1 MEGVIGMMYFD
12 GITIFKDEPEYSN
25 VGAYCGDCGRSN
37 LVTMDKVAEIAE
49 EDHIILKEGITVRC
63 KGCGKV
69 HEGNKITYKPKSR
82 PVTNLPRCPICQSTN
97 LKKITAGSK
106 VLAAVTIGNF
116 AIPYTSKIFEC
127 KNCGY
132 KF

>member
-1 MEGVIGMMYFD
+1 MMYFD
-12 GITIFKDEPEYSN
+12 EIMIFKDEPEYNN
-25 VGAYCGDCGRSN
+25 VCTYCDGCGKEGTIM
-37 LVTMDKVAEIAE
+37 LDKVAEIVE
-49 EDHIILKEGITVRC
+49 EEYVMLKEDVTLKC
-63 KGCGKV
+63 SGCGKV

-82 PVTNLPRCPICQSTN
+82 PVVNLPRCPICQSTN

-106 VLAAVTIGNF
+106 VLAAITVGNF
-116 AIPYTSKIFEC
+116 AIPYASKTFEC

>member
-1 MEGVIGMMYFD
+1 MMYFD
-12 GITIFKDEPEYSN
+12 EIMIFKDEPEYNN
-25 VGAYCGDCGRSN
+25 VCTYCDDCGKECTIM
-37 LVTMDKVAEIAE
+37 LDEVAEFVDK
-49 EDHIILKEGITVRC
+49 DHVTLKDGVTLTC

-82 PVTNLPRCPICQSTN
+82 PVTYIPRCPICQSSN
-97 LKKITAGSK
+97 LKKISAGSK
-106 VLAAVTIGNF
+106 ALAAITVGSF
-116 AIPYTSKIFEC
+116 AIPYVAKTFEC